1 MEKNVS
7 IIIPVYNT
15 GEYLRTC
22 VDSILAQAME
32 EWELLLVDDGS
43 TDNSGA
49 ICDEYAARDSR
60 IRVIHK
66 ENQGVSMARNLGL
79 ELARGEYVGFVDS
92 DDWLAPEMFGAMYQ
106 SARET
111 GADIVMC
118 DAVTVFGDG
127 REEPDTI
134 TGLNSSAGIGRE
146 VWTPELL
153 LEMAGSACR
162 CIYRRELLEAHGV
175 RFSVGL
181 RFSEDRIFN
190 LYAMGYANRVEYRK
204 EPYYYRLLRAD
215 SAVHKFYLDYF
226 EIIKDAAVGTEKAL
240 AQAWG
245 DDADFQRAYLT
256 QLVGGALAALNN
268 YFYRTSTLSLRQ
280 RLEKVSALCGD
291 ERLREAIH
299 RTGFGGLRGKWILKK
314 RVYLLSLCAQ
324 VLNWR
329 HGR

>member
-1 MEKNVS
+1 MEKKVS

-15 GEYLRTC
+15 GEYLRSC
-22 VDSILAQAME
+22 VDSVLAQTLEA
-32 EWELLLVDDGS
+32 WELLLVDDGS

-49 ICDEYAARDSR
+49 ICDEYAQKDSR
-60 IRVIHK
+60 IRAIHK

-92 DDWLAPEMFGAMYQ
+92 DDWVAPEMFGEMYR

-134 TGLNSSAGIGRE
+134 TGLSGHAGIVRE
-146 VWTPELL
+146 EWTPELL

-162 CIYRRELLEAHGV
+162 CTYRRALLEAHGV
-175 RFSVGL
+175 RFPVGL

-215 SAVHKFYLDYF
+215 SAVHKFYPDYF
-226 EIIKDAAVGTEKAL
+226 EIIKDAAEGTRKAL

-245 DDADFQRAYLT
+245 DDEAFQRAYLT
-256 QLVGGALAALNN
+256 QMVGGALAALNN
-268 YFYRTSTLSLRQ
+268 YFYRTSTLSLQQ

-291 ERLREAIH
+291 ENLREAI
-299 RTGFGGLRGKWILKK
+299 RLTGFGGLRGKWILKR

>member
-1 MEKNVS
+1 MEKKVS

-15 GEYLRTC
+15 GEYLRSC
-22 VDSILAQAME
+22 VDSVLAQTLEA
-32 EWELLLVDDGS
+32 WELLLVDDGS

-49 ICDEYAARDSR
+49 ICDEYAEKDSR
-60 IRVIHK
+60 IRAIHK

-92 DDWLAPEMFGAMYQ
+92 DDWVAPEMFGEMYR

-134 TGLNSSAGIGRE
+134 TGLSSHAGVGRE
-146 VWTPELL
+146 EWTPELL

-162 CIYRRELLEAHGV
+162 CTYRRALLEAHGV
-175 RFSVGL
+175 RFPAGL

-190 LYAMGYANRVEYRK
+190 LYAMGHANRVEYRK
-204 EPYYYRLLRAD
+204 APYYYRLLRAD
-215 SAVHKFYLDYF
+215 SAVHKFYPDYF
-226 EIIKDAAVGTEKAL
+226 EIVKDAAEGTRKAL

-245 DDADFQRAYLT
+245 DDEAFQRAYLT
-256 QLVGGALAALNN
+256 QMVGGALVALNN
-268 YFYRTSTLSLRQ
+268 YFYRTSTLSLQQ

-291 ERLREAIH
+291 ESLREAI
-299 RTGFGGLRGKWILKK
+299 RKTGFGGLRGKWILKR
-314 RVYLLSLCAQ
+314 RVCLLSLCAQ

>member
-1 MEKNVS
+1 MEKKVS

-15 GEYLRTC
+15 GEYLRSC
-22 VDSILAQAME
+22 VDSVLAQTME
-32 EWELLLVDDGS
+32 GWELLLVDDGS

-92 DDWLAPEMFGAMYQ
+92 DDWLAPEMFDEMYR

-134 TGLNSSAGIGRE
+134 TGLSGSAGIGRE
-146 VWTPELL
+146 AWTPELL
-153 LEMAGSACR
+153 LEMAGSVWR
-162 CIYRRELLEAHGV
+162 CIYRRELLESHGV
-175 RFSVGL
+175 RFPVGL

-215 SAVHKFYLDYF
+215 SAVHKFYPDYF
-226 EIIKDAAVGTEKAL
+226 EIIKDAAEGTKKAL
-240 AQAWG
+240 TQAWE
-245 DDADFQRAYLT
+245 DDEAFQRAYLT

-268 YFYRTSTLSLRQ
+268 YFYRTSTLSLGQ

-291 ERLREAIH
+291 ESLREAIR
-299 RTGFGGLRGKWILKK
+299 RTGFGGLRGKWILKR

-329 HGR
+329 RGR